1 MPETAALPPPTLMTP
16 PPVGLATLFGAFLNI
31 GLTSFGG
38 GLSGWMHREFVGRR
52 GWMSEADFL
61 SGLAMAQA
69 MPGVNVV
76 NLAIWIGFALRGS
89 AGAALAVTGVLAAP
103 IVVIILIGFVYGR
116 YGGLSSVHAVLAGV
130 TAAAVGLSL
139 TLGWRAARRAS
150 GNLGS
155 LAVLIATFATVGL
168 MRLPMLPVVAV
179 LVPVSLILAFRQGAR

>member
-1 MPETAALPPPTLMTP
+1 MPDTSAAEAASPPAP
-16 PPVGLATLFGAFLNI
+16 PLAVLFGAFLHL

-38 GLSGWMHREFVGRR
+38 GLSGWMHREFVARR
-52 GWMSEADFL
+52 RWMSEADFL
-61 SGLAMAQA
+61 SGLALAQA

-89 AGAALAVTGVLAAP
+89 AGALLAVTGVLAAP

-139 TLGWRAARRAS
+139 TLGWRAARRAAGDPAS
-150 GNLGS
+150 LGI
-155 LAVLIATFATVGL
+155 LLATFATVGL
-168 MRLPMLPVVAV
+168 LRWPMLPVVAV
-179 LVPVSLILAFRQGAR
+179 LVPLSLAFAFRQGAR

>member
-1 MPETAALPPPTLMTP
+1 MTENTDRPPPRLS
-16 PPVGLATLFGAFLNI
+16 TLFAAFLNI

-38 GLSGWMHREFVGRR
+38 GLSGWMHREFVSRR
-52 GWMSEADFL
+52 RWMSEADFL

-139 TLGWRAARRAS
+139 TLGWRAARRAA
-150 GNLGS
+150 GDLGS
-155 LAVLIATFATVGL
+155 LAILLATFATVGI
-168 MRLPMLPVVAV
+168 MQLPMLPVVAV
-179 LVPVSLILAFRQGAR
+179 LVPLSLILAFRRGAR

>member
-1 MPETAALPPPTLMTP
+1 MTETADLPPPRLT
-16 PPVGLATLFGAFLNI
+16 TLFGAFLHI
-31 GLTSFGG
+31 GVTSFGG

-52 GWMSEADFL
+52 GWMNEADFL
-61 SGLAMAQA
+61 TGLAMAQA

-103 IVVIILIGFVYGR
+103 IVVIILIGVVYGR

-139 TLGWRAARRAS
+139 TLGWRAARKAAAD
-150 GNLGS
+150 LGS
-155 LAVLIATFATVGL
+155 LVMLLGTFVTVGVL
-168 MRLPMLPVVAV
+168 RLPMLPVVAV
-179 LVPVSLILAFRQGAR
+179 LVPISLLLAFRRGTR

>member
-1 MPETAALPPPTLMTP
+1 M
-16 PPVGLATLFGAFLNI
+16 TLFGAFLNI

-150 GNLGS
+150 GDLGS
-155 LAVLIATFATVGL
+155 LLVLIATFATVGV
-168 MRLPMLPVVAV
+168 MQWPMLPVVAV
-179 LVPVSLILAFRQGAR
+179 LVPLSLILAFRRGAH